1 MANTIELKQQIAQ
14 GEYDAAFAK
23 LYGADAVQEQ
33 RKRYTDL
40 IDEFEKKYGTN
51 RTVRLYSAPGRTE
64 IGGNHTDHNNGVVLA
79 GSVNLDMVAVVSPNE
94 ENVIRVK
101 SLGFD
106 KIDDVDVTNLV
117 PQPRE
122 AEHSASLI
130 RGVAKGIVDAGGK
143 VGGFDCYT
151 TSNVLRGSGLSSS
164 AAFEVCIGA
173 ILRGEY
179 NNNDMEKF
187 NQVKIAQIGQFAENV
202 FFGKP
207 CGLMDQAAVCLGGLA
222 YMDFEDQAQPKT
234 QKLELNFEDH
244 GYALVLVK
252 VGADHVAATDDYA
265 AVPREM
271 QDVAAE
277 FGKARL
283 CEVDVADFDAK
294 LPELRAK
301 LGDRACLRAVHYWY
315 ENGQR
320 QGLEGRG
327 KEIYDPES
335 DGWYWLDSDANGA
348 KAVSKDVYQES
359 NGGKW
364 VRYDANGHM
373 IKGWDTNDDGTYY
386 FDLIT
391 GAMAKGD
398 IVVDNLPCSFDTT
411 TGIGCN
417 LMWHSMDG
425 KDYWYEAGKRQ
436 GYDPNNAA
444 YRGKEIYDPA
454 SDAWYWLD
462 NVQQG
467 AKAVSKDVYQE
478 SSGGKWVRY
487 DANGQMIKGWNTNE
501 NGTYYFDLITGAMAH
516 GTVEINGKTCHF
528 DEATGILK

>member
-1 MANTIELKQQIAQ
+1 MHIYEKSRPTGKVSGIMANTIELKQQIAQ

-187 NQVKIAQIGQFAENV
+187 NQVKIAQIGQYAENV

-207 CGLMDQAAVCLGGLA
+207 CGLMDQTASAVGNIIGIDFADPAHPKIQPVAFDFASCGYSLCIIDSGASHSDLTDCYAAITNELKAVCR
-222 YMDFEDQAQPKT
+222 
-234 QKLELNFEDH
+234 
-244 GYALVLVK
+244 V
-252 VGADHVAATDDYA
+252 
-265 AVPREM
+265 
-271 QDVAAE
+271 
-277 FGKARL
+277 FGKEALRDVPEDEFYARL
-283 CEVDVADFDAK
+283 GEVRQAA
-294 LPELRAK
+294 
-301 LGDRACLRAVHYWY
+301 GDRAVLRAIHVY
-315 ENGQR
+315 EDNKRVRLQLRALENDNFPAFLEYVKESGDSSWMYLQNVIP
-320 QGLEGRG
+320 EGRTARQEVAFALALAKHLLG
-327 KEIYDPES
+327 GHGACRVHGGGFAGTIQAFVPNEQLEEFRGGIEAVLGEGSCHVLSIRPE
-335 DGWYWLDSDANGA
+335 G
-348 KAVSKDVYQES
+348 
-359 NGGKW
+359 
-364 VRYDANGHM
+364 
-373 IKGWDTNDDGTYY
+373 
-386 FDLIT
+386 
-391 GAMAKGD
+391 
-398 IVVDNLPCSFDTT
+398 
-411 TGIGCN
+411 
-417 LMWHSMDG
+417 
-425 KDYWYEAGKRQ
+425 
-436 GYDPNNAA
+436 
-444 YRGKEIYDPA
+444 
-454 SDAWYWLD
+454 
-462 NVQQG
+462 
-467 AKAVSKDVYQE
+467 
-478 SSGGKWVRY
+478 
-487 DANGQMIKGWNTNE
+487 
-501 NGTYYFDLITGAMAH
+501 
-516 GTVEINGKTCHF
+516 
-528 DEATGILK
+528 GILVEVCSHD